1 MKKQHPWLTPLL
13 WVWYLYADGFKKMTL
28 GRKLWAIILIKLV
41 ILFALFKHLVYPDDF
56 SKRFPTDESR
66 SGYLYEQLTKEHP

>member
-41 ILFALFKHLVYPDDF
+41 NGFLPMRADRAIFMNN
-56 SKRFPTDESR
+56 
-66 SGYLYEQLTKEHP
+66 